1 MKSLPPWIWSV
12 VVVVSLL
19 GILAALLTQDQRL
32 ANRSAFVLLASCALA
47 ALAEFLI
54 PEQS

>member
-1 MKSLPPWIWSV
+1 MKSLPPWIWLV

-32 ANRSAFVLLASCALA
+32 ANRSALVLLASFALA
-47 ALAEFLI
+47 AVADILI
-54 PEQS
+54 PERS

>member
-1 MKSLPPWIWSV
+1 MKSLPPWIGSV

-19 GILAALLTQDQRL
+19 SILAALLTQDQRL
-32 ANRSAFVLLASCALA
+32 ANRSAVVLLASFALM
-47 ALAEFLI
+47 ALAEFLV

>member
-1 MKSLPPWIWSV
+1 MKSLPPWIWLV

-32 ANRSAFVLLASCALA
+32 ANCSALVLLASFALA
-47 ALAEFLI
+47 AVAELLT
-54 PEQS
+54 PERS